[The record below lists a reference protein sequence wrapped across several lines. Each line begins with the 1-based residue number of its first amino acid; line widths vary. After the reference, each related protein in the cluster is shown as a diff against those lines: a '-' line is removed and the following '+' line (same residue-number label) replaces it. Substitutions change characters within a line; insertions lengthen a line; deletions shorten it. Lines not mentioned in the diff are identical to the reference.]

1 MAKQRVQVQG
11 VGEAPVVAPVALP
24 GFQYGIAQRKAGTNN
39 LLQLA
44 GNLEQVGLITKGY
57 AGIVQQQQQ
66 REQALERGKAAQFKE
81 QQIEE
86 QRRQAEAERR
96 QAEAE
101 RQLAKQQRIHED
113 MLKNHI
119 NTDMLPLLQSRE
131 GEVLDVEKYTS
142 KAEASQ
148 HLDTIIGQA
157 RQGVIDLLG
166 EDVANSL
173 PSQLLVNSVIPKWK
187 TTALEKY
194 EKAQDDYTI
203 DQENVQLMETLRA
216 ATTGPIDVVNIQ
228 AIAEGH
234 EKIMQEKGI
243 DDATDRQ
250 RILENGFFATVDT
263 LIAKGRYNDAQSF
276 MNVMELTKVDNR
288 SVFGSSASRLKLN
301 DGIARVRQ
309 KMAEVNT
316 QSTAQKREILKGR
329 ITSIIRSGV
338 RDREDM
344 PENKLNTL
352 RSIFSS
358 MNPDMQ
364 QEEVDQYVDKVFAGG
379 GDVGQNLLD
388 VLDEVGGTEGDLA
401 SALYYPILDD
411 ITRDYA
417 QIKAIGPTP
426 IAITEETIP
435 QILKDFR
442 SYVKDNPEEDAP
454 WKGFLSDNPRI
465 KKFDE
470 LLDES
475 KRLAA
480 GNYVLKKEY
489 YTNIAEQVLANLGA
503 VDNQLKDSEITL
515 DDRSYFYNSGAVS
528 FIKNKV
534 KEEAF
539 RLQDQDEDVRD
550 AALQDLT
557 NELVQKERQRYEGLA
572 KASAITL
579 GDKPAAKI
587 PLEKRVKVT
596 EAEELQKKYKTMFPE
611 AMLEQKRKEIPFF
624 RRDIE
629 ADRQKMFTDDDTRPL
644 AVSLTRYGYAT
655 FDSESY
661 KMLQKANLDA
671 DDVQLFG
678 TLGELNRMSLEFYDV
693 LQKDLERQPLSEE
706 EQKVKETY
714 QGLGIHDVPSL
725 DAFRKTQESNH

>member
-166 EDVANSL
+166 EGVANSL

-187 TTALEKY
+187 TTALDKY

-216 ATTGPIDVVNIQ
+216 ATTGPIDVINIQ

-276 MNVMELTKVDNR
+276 MNAMELTKVDNR

-309 KMAEVNT
+309 KMTEVNT

-358 MNPDMQ
+358 MNPEMQ

-379 GDVGQNLLD
+379 GDIGQNLLD
-388 VLDEVGGTEGDLA
+388 VLDEAGGTEGDLA

-411 ITRDYA
+411 ITRDYV

-426 IAITEETIP
+426 IPITDETIP
-435 QILKDFR
+435 EILKDFR

-470 LLDES
+470 LLVES
-475 KRLAA
+475 KRLSA

-489 YTNIAEQVLANLGA
+489 YTNIASQLLANLGA

-557 NELVQKERQRYEGLA
+557 NELVQKERQRYEGMA
-572 KASAITL
+572 KASAISYDVTAPITVE
-579 GDKPAAKI
+579 GVFKGKKAEA
-587 PLEKRVKVT
+587 LE
-596 EAEELQKKYKTMFPE
+596 EKYKTLFPE
-611 AMLEQKRKEIPFF
+611 SLLEQRRREIPFF

-629 ADRQKMFTDDDTRPL
+629 ADRRKMFSADDGL
-644 AVSLTRYGYAT
+644 ALSISLTRYGYNM
-655 FDSESY
+655 FDPESY
-661 KMLQKANLDA
+661 KMLQKTGLDA
-671 DDVQLFG
+671 ADVQLFG
-678 TLGELNRMSLEFYDV
+678 TLGELNRRHLEFDDV

-706 EQKVKETY
+706 EKKVKETY
-714 QGLGIHDVPSL
+714 QGLGIYDVPSL
-725 DAFRKTQESNH
+725 EAFRKAQESYY

>member
-1 MAKQRVQVQG
+1 MATPRKQVQG

-24 GFQYGIAQRKAGTNN
+24 GFNYGIAQRKAGTNN

-44 GNLEQVGLITKGY
+44 GDLEQVGLITKGY

-86 QRRQAEAERR
+86 QRRQAEAER
-96 QAEAE
+96 
-101 RQLAKQQRIHED
+101 QLAKQQKIHEAT
-113 MLKNHI
+113 LKQELNNKWI
-119 NTDMLPLLQSRE
+119 PFLSDVERE
-131 GEVLDVEKYTS
+131 ILDVEKYTS

-148 HLDTIIGQA
+148 QLDTRIEEVL
-157 RQGVIDLLG
+157 QGITDSLG
-166 EDVANSL
+166 EDVVNSL
-173 PSQLLVNSVIPKWK
+173 PSQLLISSIIPKWK
-187 TTALEKY
+187 TTALDKY
-194 EKAQDDYTI
+194 EESQDKYII
-203 DQENVQLMETLRA
+203 DQQNVQLMETLRA
-216 ATTGPIDVVNIQ
+216 ATAGPIDVVNIQ
-228 AIAEGH
+228 SIAEGR
-234 EKIMQEKGI
+234 EVLLKENGI
-243 DDATDRQ
+243 DDAMARQ

-276 MNVMELTKVDNR
+276 MNAMELTKVDNR

-309 KMAEVNT
+309 KMTEVNT

-344 PENKLNTL
+344 PENKLSTL

-358 MNPDMQ
+358 MNPEMQ

-379 GDVGQNLLD
+379 GDIGQNLLD
-388 VLDEVGGTEGDLA
+388 VLDEAGGTEGDLA

-411 ITRDYA
+411 ITRDYV

-426 IAITEETIP
+426 IPITDETIP
-435 QILKDFR
+435 EILKDFR

-470 LLDES
+470 LLVES
-475 KRLAA
+475 KRLSA

-489 YTNIAEQVLANLGA
+489 YTNIASQLLANLGA

-515 DDRSYFYNSGAVS
+515 DDRSYLYNSGAVS

-572 KASAITL
+572 KASAITF
-579 GDKPAAKI
+579 GDEPAAKI
-587 PLEKRVKVT
+587 PLEKRVGVT
-596 EAEELQKKYKTMFPE
+596 KAEELQKKYKTMFPE

-629 ADRQKMFTDDDTRPL
+629 ADRKRMFTDNDKQPL
-644 AVSLTRYGYAT
+644 AISLTRYGYAT
-655 FDSESY
+655 FDFESY
-661 KMLQKANLDA
+661 KMLQKANLDS

-678 TLGELNRMSLEFYDV
+678 TLGELNRMYLEFYDI
-693 LQKDLERQPLSEE
+693 LQKDLERKPLSEE

-714 QGLGIHDVPSL
+714 QGLGIYDVPSL

>member
-1 MAKQRVQVQG
+1 
-11 VGEAPVVAPVALP
+11 
-24 GFQYGIAQRKAGTNN
+24 
-39 LLQLA
+39 
-44 GNLEQVGLITKGY
+44 
-57 AGIVQQQQQ
+57 
-66 REQALERGKAAQFKE
+66 
-81 QQIEE
+81 
-86 QRRQAEAERR
+86 
-96 QAEAE
+96 
-101 RQLAKQQRIHED
+101 
-113 MLKNHI
+113 
-119 NTDMLPLLQSRE
+119 MLPLLQSRE

-166 EDVANSL
+166 EGVANSL
-173 PSQLLVNSVIPKWK
+173 PSQLLVNAVIPKWK
-187 TTALEKY
+187 TGALAKY
-194 EKAQDDYTI
+194 EEAQDKYTI

-243 DDATDRQ
+243 DNATDRQ

-276 MNVMELTKVDNR
+276 MNVMELTKVNDR

-344 PENKLNTL
+344 PDNKLSTL

-379 GDVGQNLLD
+379 GDIGQNLLD

-411 ITRDYA
+411 ITRDYDK
-417 QIKAIGPTP
+417 IKAIGPTP
-426 IAITEETIP
+426 IPITDETKP
-435 QILKDFR
+435 EILKDFR

-470 LLDES
+470 LLVES

-489 YTNIAEQVLANLGA
+489 YTNIASQLLANLGA

-550 AALQDLT
+550 TALQDLT
-557 NELVQKERQRYEGLA
+557 NELVQKERKRYEGMA
-572 KASAITL
+572 KASAISYDVTTPITVE
-579 GDKPAAKI
+579 GIFKGEKAEA
-587 PLEKRVKVT
+587 LE
-596 EAEELQKKYKTMFPE
+596 EKYKTLFPE
-611 AMLEQKRKEIPFF
+611 SLLERRRKEIPFF

-629 ADRQKMFTDDDTRPL
+629 ADRKKMFDADDGL
-644 AVSLTRYGYAT
+644 ALSISLTRYGYAT
-655 FDSESY
+655 YDPKSY
-661 KMLQKANLDA
+661 KMLNKANLDA
-671 DDVQLFG
+671 KDVKLFMN
-678 TLGELNRMSLEFYDV
+678 LGEFNRISLEFYEV

-706 EQKVKETY
+706 EKKIKETY
-714 QGLGIHDVPSL
+714 QGLGVFNVESYDNFHK
-725 DAFRKTQESNH
+725 AQESHY

>member
-1 MAKQRVQVQG
+1 MATPRKQVQG

-24 GFQYGIAQRKAGTNN
+24 GFNYGIAQRKAGTNN

-44 GNLEQVGLITKGY
+44 GNLEQVGVITKGY

-86 QRRQAEAERR
+86 QRR

-173 PSQLLVNSVIPKWK
+173 PSQLLVNAVIPEWK
-187 TTALEKY
+187 TGALAKY

-344 PENKLNTL
+344 PDNKLSTL

-379 GDVGQNLLD
+379 GDIGQNLLD

-411 ITRDYA
+411 ITRDYDK
-417 QIKAIGPTP
+417 IKAIGPTP
-426 IAITEETIP
+426 IPITDETKP
-435 QILKDFR
+435 EILKDFR

-470 LLDES
+470 LLVES

-489 YTNIAEQVLANLGA
+489 YTNIASQLLANLGA

-550 AALQDLT
+550 TALQDLT
-557 NELVQKERQRYEGLA
+557 NELVQKERKRYEGMA
-572 KASAITL
+572 KASAISYDVTTPITVEGIFKGEKAETL
-579 GDKPAAKI
+579 
-587 PLEKRVKVT
+587 
-596 EAEELQKKYKTMFPE
+596 EEKYKTLFPE
-611 AMLEQKRKEIPFF
+611 SLLERRRKEIPFF

-629 ADRQKMFTDDDTRPL
+629 ADRKKMFDADDGL
-644 AVSLTRYGYAT
+644 ALSISLTRYGYAT
-655 FDSESY
+655 YDPESY
-661 KMLQKANLDA
+661 KMLNKANLDA
-671 DDVQLFG
+671 KDVKLFMN
-678 TLGELNRMSLEFYDV
+678 LGEFNRISLEFYEV

-706 EQKVKETY
+706 EKKVKETY
-714 QGLGIHDVPSL
+714 QGLGVFDVESY
-725 DAFRKTQESNH
+725 DNFHKAQESHY

>member
-86 QRRQAEAERR
+86 QRRQAEAER
-96 QAEAE
+96 
-101 RQLAKQQRIHED
+101 QLAKQQSIHED

-166 EDVANSL
+166 EGVANSL
-173 PSQLLVNSVIPKWK
+173 PSQLLVNAVIPEWK
-187 TTALEKY
+187 TTALDKY

-243 DDATDRQ
+243 DNATDRQ

-276 MNVMELTKVDNR
+276 MNVMELTKVDDR

-301 DGIARVRQ
+301 NGIARVRQ

-316 QSTAQKREILKGR
+316 QSTTQKREILKGR
-329 ITSIIRSGV
+329 ITSIIISGV

-379 GDVGQNLLD
+379 GDIGQNLLD

-411 ITRDYA
+411 ITRDYDK
-417 QIKAIGPTP
+417 IKAIGPTP
-426 IAITEETIP
+426 IPITDETKP
-435 QILKDFR
+435 EILKDFR

-475 KRLAA
+475 KRLSA

-489 YTNIAEQVLANLGA
+489 YTNIASQLLANLGA

-557 NELVQKERQRYEGLA
+557 NELVQKERQRYEGMA
-572 KASAITL
+572 KASAISYDVTAPITVE
-579 GDKPAAKI
+579 GFFKGKKAEA
-587 PLEKRVKVT
+587 LE
-596 EAEELQKKYKTMFPE
+596 EKYKTLFPE
-611 AMLEQKRKEIPFF
+611 SLLEQRRKEMPFF

-629 ADRQKMFTDDDTRPL
+629 ADRQKMFSADDGSAL
-644 AVSLTRYGYAT
+644 SISLSRYGYNM
-655 FDSESY
+655 FDPESY
-661 KMLQKANLDA
+661 KMLQKAGLDA
-671 DDVQLFG
+671 ADVKLFMN
-678 TLGELNRMSLEFYDV
+678 LGELNSRYLEFDDV

-706 EQKVKETY
+706 EKKVKETY
-714 QGLGIHDVPSL
+714 QGLGIYDVPSL
-725 DAFRKTQESNH
+725 EAFRKTQESYY